1 MSNLRYKMEKLAAE
15 ITLGS
20 GIKHDGEL
28 RTFLISQC
36 AMRLLDLADEAEHI
50 SVLLAE
56 AERLCID
63 HCPEDMSEALTEDWK
78 RHTQ

>member
-20 GIKHDGEL
+20 GFKHEGEL
-28 RTFLISQC
+28 RAVISKC
-36 AMRLLDLADEAEHI
+36 AIRLLDLADEAEHI